1 MGRRRGL
8 SRAAPAGGK
17 NRMART
23 LMMSALG
30 AAALA
35 SVSLE
40 ARAAPADYPTEA
52 LADYVFGCMAT
63 NGQSQEALRRCS
75 CSIDA
80 IAEKVPY
87 EDYVRAET
95 VLRMQQVEG
104 GGRTVMFRT
113 SPWAQAMIDKLRQA
127 QVEAEFRCF

>member
-1 MGRRRGL
+1 MNRLSEAVRHAGRVL
-8 SRAAPAGGK
+8 V
-17 NRMART
+17 
-23 LMMSALG
+23 LG
-30 AAALA
+30 AATLA
-35 SVSLE
+35 AVGLE

-80 IAEKVPY
+80 IAETLSY

-95 VLRMQQVEG
+95 VLRLQQVPG
-104 GGRTVMFRT
+104 GERTVMFRT
-113 SPWAQAMIDKLRQA
+113 TPWAQAMIDKLRQA
-127 QVEAEFRCF
+127 QVEAELRCF

>member
-1 MGRRRGL
+1 M
-8 SRAAPAGGK
+8 SRILGAVC
-17 NRMART
+17 RS
-23 LMMSALG
+23 LMLALG

-35 SVSLE
+35 SV
-40 ARAAPADYPTEA
+40 APVAPYAAPADYPTET

-87 EDYVRAET
+87 EDYLQAET
-95 VLRMQQVEG
+95 VLSLQQVPG
-104 GGRTVMFRT
+104 GERTVMFQNA
-113 SPWAQAMIDKLRQA
+113 PWAQAMVDKLRRA
-127 QVEAEFRCF
+127 QVEAELRCF

>member
-1 MGRRRGL
+1 
-8 SRAAPAGGK
+8 
-17 NRMART
+17 MART